1 MMERVIELAAAMIA
15 GGTVTAI
22 ITTIGNRRRNQAH
35 ARSVEVR
42 GELAIVDTATNLVE
56 TLRGEIDRISD
67 RVKVLEDE
75 NRQMRLEMVRMTGE
89 ISELRVENAMLSRER
104 DSLAAKLDSGGH

>member
-1 MMERVIELAAAMIA
+1 MERAIELAAAMLA

-42 GELAIVDTATNLVE
+42 GELAIVDTATSLVE
-56 TLRGEIDRISD
+56 TLRAEIDRISE
-67 RVKVLEDE
+67 RVRVLEDE
-75 NRQMRLEMVRMTGE
+75 NRQMRLEMVRMTAE
-89 ISELRVENAMLSRER
+89 ISELRVENAMLSKER
-104 DSLAAKLDSGGH
+104 DYLTARLESDRA